1 MNYDHVTRTVQSA
14 IGGGV
19 EYNSGIARANLA
31 MFGKILYILI
41 TYYLQ
46 QLTPKSKIPWI

>member
-1 MNYDHVTRTVQSA
+1 M
-14 IGGGV
+14 GGGGI
-19 EYNSGIARANLA
+19 EYNSGIARVNLA

-46 QLTPKSKIPWI
+46 QLTPKSKIPWIWSHPHTSNQS